1 MSLAGS
7 SQSIRYSSFQN
18 LGNFRRRTL
27 NASNVLQLDQAPALT
42 LVGGGGPFFVN
53 FITPVVVN
61 SVDPLRLLFVG
72 CNAVFESSD
81 QGDTITEVGPGVI
94 DADCSPGLQAFQQDA
109 VVYGGTVS
117 GVGPDADI
125 IWIGLNNGLG
135 FSIVAFRGPSDT
147 ELAGTPVAFPGFPTD
162 PALDIVAD
170 PTDWETAYVVTSTA
184 VYRTY
189 DAGTTWETITGNLT
203 DTQLKSAAIIPGGSA
218 QLLVGGGTGV
228 FALPLPTPGVAS
240 AGPYT
245 WSQLGTGLPNARVSE
260 LVYDAKGSR

>member
-1 MSLAGS
+1 
-7 SQSIRYSSFQN
+7 
-18 LGNFRRRTL
+18 
-27 NASNVLQLDQAPALT
+27 
-42 LVGGGGPFFVN
+42 
-53 FITPVVVN
+53 
-61 SVDPLRLLFVG
+61 
-72 CNAVFESSD
+72 
-81 QGDTITEVGPGVI
+81 
-94 DADCSPGLQAFQQDA
+94 
-109 VVYGGTVS
+109 
-117 GVGPDADI
+117 
-125 IWIGLNNGLG
+125 LNNGLG

-260 LVYDAKGSR
+260 LVYDATDDVLVAGTLGRGAWKLDNPLGGPCAFPNEVTVSSTTVSGTRSDTACQTVFLGPSLGASGTVDWTITAGEKIVVRSGSAFHGVTLFRIDPTP